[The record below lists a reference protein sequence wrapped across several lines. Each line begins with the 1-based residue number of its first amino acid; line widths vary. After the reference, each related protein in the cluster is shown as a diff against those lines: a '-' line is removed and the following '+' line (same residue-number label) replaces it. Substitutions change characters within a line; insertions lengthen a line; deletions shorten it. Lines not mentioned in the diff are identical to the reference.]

1 MNKGEKSSCWR
12 TKTSQIIKNQGG
24 TGRKVREEK
33 QSLTGLQLHTCTAGA
48 CFLRFITLLWRT
60 CWFCPS
66 RKKARSYWISSEDN
80 KANILKQFYASMHLY
95 NNLLNITMIPS
106 LLTIFIILVKGR
118 LFAAVRN
125 HKGLATF
132 NFLKNVYFLPD
143 GKIKLHK
150 HCQQVES
157 SNVFISTTEASKPSI
172 ILLLMFGN
180 SCSWHGDVL
189 YMSALKD

>member
-1 MNKGEKSSCWR
+1 MHC
-12 TKTSQIIKNQGG
+12 
-24 TGRKVREEK
+24 V
-33 QSLTGLQLHTCTAGA
+33 C
-48 CFLRFITLLWRT
+48 FITLRWRA
-60 CWFCPS
+60 CGFCLS
-66 RKKARSYWISSEDN
+66 RRKAHNYCINSEVN

-95 NNLLNITMIPS
+95 NDLLNKTTIPS
-106 LLTIFIILVKGR
+106 LLKIFISLDKLG
-118 LFAAVRN
+118 LFAAARN

-132 NFLKNVYFLPD
+132 NLNFLKNVYFLPD

-157 SNVFISTTEASKPSI
+157 SNVFISTAEASKPSI

-189 YMSALKD
+189 CMSALKD

>member
-1 MNKGEKSSCWR
+1 MHC
-12 TKTSQIIKNQGG
+12 
-24 TGRKVREEK
+24 V
-33 QSLTGLQLHTCTAGA
+33 C
-48 CFLRFITLLWRT
+48 FITLHWRA
-60 CWFCPS
+60 CGFCLS
-66 RKKARSYWISSEDN
+66 RRKARNYCINSEVN

-95 NNLLNITMIPS
+95 NDLLNKTTIPS
-106 LLTIFIILVKGR
+106 LLKIFISLDKLG
-118 LFAAVRN
+118 LFAAARN

-132 NFLKNVYFLPD
+132 NLNFLKNVYFLPD

-157 SNVFISTTEASKPSI
+157 SNVFISTAEASKPSI

-189 YMSALKD
+189 CMSALKD